1 MVLVR
6 LEIGIVWVKWSEGD
20 CADDFVMRQVADV
33 LAMIKDDGDIR
44 SNAST
49 S

>member
-1 MVLVR
+1 MG
-6 LEIGIVWVKWSEGD
+6 IGIVWVKWSEGD

-33 LAMIKDDGDIR
+33 LAMIKGDGDV
-44 SNAST
+44 NAST

>member
-20 CADDFVMRQVADV
+20 CADDFVMGQVADV
-33 LAMIKDDGDIR
+33 LAMIKGD
-44 SNAST
+44 SCVKAST